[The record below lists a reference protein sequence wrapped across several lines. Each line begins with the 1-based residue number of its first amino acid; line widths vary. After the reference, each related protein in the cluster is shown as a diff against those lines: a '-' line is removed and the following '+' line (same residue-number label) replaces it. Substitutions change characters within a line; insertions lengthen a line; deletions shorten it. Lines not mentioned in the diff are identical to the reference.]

1 MTQPTL
7 TLHKSVPPDPIERI
21 ESEERADL
29 ALLRLVLCA
38 ALATA
43 ALAVVGAL
51 QF

>member
-7 TLHKSVPPDPIERI
+7 TLQDSVQPDPIERI